1 MEAKGDVDDY
11 NKSVDEDMAES
22 GEGDMDESMGES
34 GEDGESGEAEEEGEV
49 SDDESDI
56 EDDIHPDPK

>member
-1 MEAKGDVDDY
+1 
-11 NKSVDEDMAES
+11 MAES
-22 GEGDMDESMGES
+22 GEGDMDDNMGGDNES
-34 GEDGESGEAEEEGEV
+34 GEGEESGEEEGEM